1 MKTGNMYKTT
11 NPILNDENGKP
22 QIRERALHYGF
33 SDLNDHQLL
42 MMLIGNGIKGCPVD
56 ELAEKVLVIIRNPSI
71 SDYAQAL
78 KEIPGIGPSKATLI
92 GAAIELGKRFHAKN
106 TSIIRSPEDI
116 LPFFMHISLAPNESF
131 WCASLNGAHEVIKI
145 RETSKG
151 SVNKSIVDVREV
163 FCEPLK
169 ERACGI
175 IVCHN
180 HPSGNLSPS
189 NNDIEVTKQL
199 KKAGEILNIQV
210 LDHLIVSS
218 QGYLSFSEQGFL

>member
-1 MKTGNMYKTT
+1 MYKIKNHIKTDT
-11 NPILNDENGKP
+11 NGKP
-22 QIRERALHYGF
+22 QIREQALAYGF
-33 SDLNDHQLL
+33 SNLNDQQLL
-42 MMLIGNGIKGCPVD
+42 MMLIGNGIKGYPV
-56 ELAEKVLVIIRNPSI
+56 EVLAQKVLQVIRNPSI
-71 SDYAQAL
+71 SDYAQAI
-78 KEIPGIGPSKATLI
+78 KEIPGIGPSKATVI
-92 GAAIELGKRFHAKN
+92 GAAIELGKRFHSKS

-151 SVNKSIVDVREV
+151 SVNKSIVDIREV

-180 HPSGNLSPS
+180 HPSGNLTPS
-189 NNDIEVTKQL
+189 RNDIDITKQL
-199 KKAGEILNIQV
+199 IKAGDILHVQV
-210 LDHLIVSS
+210 LDHIIVSS
-218 QGYLSFSEQGFL
+218 QGYLSFSEQGLL